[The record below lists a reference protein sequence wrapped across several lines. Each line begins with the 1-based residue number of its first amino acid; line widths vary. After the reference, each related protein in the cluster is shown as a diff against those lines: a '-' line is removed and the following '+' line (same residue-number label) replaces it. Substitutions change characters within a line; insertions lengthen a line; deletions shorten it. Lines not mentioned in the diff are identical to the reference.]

1 LPTGGTGGAAEAEA
15 EAALAPAD
23 HTVLPDAAGAA
34 LDEPGAEAP
43 ETEAE
48 ADSAGGGAVGV
59 AVAEVAAK
67 ATESATVGTRRGR
80 RRRESQR
87 GELDKM
93 LVFFAVPLRQIT
105 G

>member
-1 LPTGGTGGAAEAEA
+1 
-15 EAALAPAD
+15 
-23 HTVLPDAAGAA
+23 
-34 LDEPGAEAP
+34 
-43 ETEAE
+43 
-48 ADSAGGGAVGV
+48 V